1 MEKLEKI
8 GMKFINLYNR
18 QKFHANRRNIPFLV
32 SFEEW
37 LNWWGEDIHQRGR
50 GMGKLQMCR
59 NKDCGPYSLENIF
72 KSSHE
77 QNMRDKKING
87 THRARP
93 KKANEDKI
101 EEVFK
106 SLAQGLSTRK
116 VAKLVGISQRT
127 VVHIKNATGC
137 YSFLK
142 EQNG

>member
-1 MEKLEKI
+1 MVKTGK
-8 GMKFINLYNR
+8 KFTELYRR
-18 QKFHANRRNIPFLV
+18 QAYHAKRRGIDFLI

-37 LNWWGEDIHQRGR
+37 LDWWGEDIHQRGR

-59 NKDCGPYSLENIF
+59 NKDCGPYAIGNIF
-72 KSSHE
+72 KATHE
-77 QNMRDKKING
+77 QNMRDKKVNG
-87 THRARP
+87 THRAKP

-101 EEVFK
+101 KEVLQL
-106 SLAQGLSTRK
+106 LAQGLSTRK
-116 VAKLVGISQRT
+116 VAKLVDISQRT